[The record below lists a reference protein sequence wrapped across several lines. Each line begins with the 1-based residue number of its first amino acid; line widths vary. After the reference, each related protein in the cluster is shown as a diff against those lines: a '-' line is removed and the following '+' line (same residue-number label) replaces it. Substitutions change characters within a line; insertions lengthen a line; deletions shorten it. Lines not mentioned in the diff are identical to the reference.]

1 MQVLIKENRMP
12 DATAVP
18 VSGNTAR
25 HSLYG
30 TAPVFLAFLAMGFGD
45 AAGPFVSLAKQE
57 FHLSTFMAQM
67 IAFTGYVMFGL
78 VSVPMG
84 VYQDKKG
91 KKFVLMLGLFIMLA
105 GLLIPTVAGFST
117 FPVFLLT
124 VLLLGAGAT
133 TLQVAGNPLMR
144 DVSEEGKYSRNLS
157 LAQFVKA
164 IGSLSGPL
172 IPVIAGRVFG
182 LSWRAVFP
190 VYSAA
195 ILLTL
200 VSAAT
205 LKTHMAPPRR
215 ETATLASCLALLK
228 NGYVAMM
235 VLAIFLYVGAEVSVS
250 ANIPLYLQ
258 DQFGIEIA
266 KTGLL
271 GTGLFYIALTVG
283 RFSGGVILTWMKPKL
298 FFIFTCA
305 LSILG
310 LLGMFLPSEPVAVTS
325 LFLVGL
331 GFANIFPLVFSIA
344 VDYMPEKVNVLSGLM
359 VTAIVG
365 AALLPPLAGLLADAA
380 HSMRAAFLVPLVA
393 IFYVTWTAWN
403 NLKTAPTRATA

>member
-1 MQVLIKENRMP
+1 MYRPSMYQ
-12 DATAVP
+12 A
-18 VSGNTAR
+18 
-25 HSLYG
+25 
-30 TAPVFLAFLAMGFGD
+30 APVFLAFLVMGFGD
-45 AAGPFVSLAKQE
+45 AAGPFVSLAKQQ
-57 FHLSTFMAQM
+57 FNLSAFMAQL
-67 IAFTGYVMFGL
+67 IAFTGYIMFGIL
-78 VSVPMG
+78 SVPMG

-91 KKFVLMLGLFIMLA
+91 KKVVLILGLCIILA

-117 FPVFLLT
+117 FRVFLLT

-172 IPVIAGRVFG
+172 IPVIAARAFG

-190 VYSAA
+190 VYSVA
-195 ILLTL
+195 IVVTLL
-200 VSAAT
+200 SAAT
-205 LKTHMAPPRR
+205 MDVKGIQAPSHHS
-215 ETATLASCLALLK
+215 ATFRSCLALLK
-228 NGYVAMM
+228 NGYVSMM
-235 VLAIFLYVGAEVSVS
+235 VVAIFLYVGAEVSVS

-258 DQFGIEIA
+258 ERFSIDIA

-271 GTGLFYIALTVG
+271 GTGLFYAALTIG
-283 RFSGGVILTWMKPKL
+283 RFSGGVVLNWIKPKA
-298 FFIFTCA
+298 FFIVSCL

-310 LLGMFLPSEPVAVTS
+310 LLGLFFPSQSVAVVS
-325 LFLVGL
+325 FFLVGL

-344 VDYMPEKVNVLSGLM
+344 VDSLPEQANALSGLM

-365 AALLPPLAGLLADAA
+365 AAFLPPLAGLLADAA
-380 HSMRAAFLVPLVA
+380 HSMQMAFAVPLLATLYITWVA
-393 IFYVTWTAWN
+393 VV
-403 NLKTAPTRATA
+403 NLRSAVAATRLTSP